1 MKKNFG
7 EQLPAATETTEKAQ
21 RKHYK
26 KRDYPAQNLRFL
38 VELMSEMNLT
48 LKDYEKATGKTSVG
62 LGHLLRNDDMKLSKA
77 EEVLDAF
84 GYSLEVRLDE
94 LERKE
99 DTIEI
104 KAGDS
109 YSVIMPANK
118 NKGNAEDNPD
128 RIVRLR
134 FLKDMM
140 RRRRITQKELTE
152 NIGSTHGAVIGWMK
166 TDDIYIS
173 YLNKIKDAF
182 NLRLQFIIKPKEE
195 AAD

>member
-1 MKKNFG
+1 MKKNSG
-7 EQLPAATETTEKAQ
+7 EQLPAASETTKKAQ

-26 KRDYPAQNLRFL
+26 RGDYPARNLRFL
-38 VELMSEMNLT
+38 VELMTEMNLT
-48 LKDYEKATGKTSVG
+48 LKDYERATGKSSVG
-62 LGHLLRNDDMKLSKA
+62 LGHLLKNDDMKLSKA

-84 GYSLEVRLDE
+84 GYTMEVRLEE
-94 LERKE
+94 LEPKE

-109 YSVIMPANK
+109 YSVILPANK
-118 NKGNAEDNPD
+118 NNQGAEANPD
-128 RIVRLR
+128 GIVRLR
-134 FLKDMM
+134 FLKNMM

-152 NIGSTHGAVIGWMK
+152 TIGSTHGAVIGWMK

-182 NLRLQFIIKPKEE
+182 NLRLQFIIKPKNE
-195 AAD
+195 A